1 MIDVLLPSRI
11 DNTYR
16 GHKLAL
22 WLFAAAILFKL
33 AISVA
38 SMFNGYQAA
47 SSADGIPL
55 DTYPPEAVRTV
66 VSLFALL
73 GLLHLVVCV
82 VGIVALVRYRALVPF
97 MFALLIAEYA
107 GRKLILWILPI
118 SGRTMSP
125 GLVVNLVILAVM
137 IVGLVLSLRSRSAM
151 PAPQ

>member
-1 MIDVLLPSRI
+1 MLDALLPSRI

-22 WLFAAAILFKL
+22 WLFAATILFKL

-55 DTYPPEAVRTV
+55 DTYAPEAARTV

-82 VGIVALVRYRALVPF
+82 LCIVVLVRYRALVPF
-97 MFALLIAEYA
+97 MFVLLIAEYA
-107 GRKLILWILPI
+107 ARKLILWILPI
-118 SGRTMSP
+118 AGRTMSP
-125 GLVVNLVILAVM
+125 GLVVNLVILAAM
-137 IVGLVLSLRSRSAM
+137 IVGLVLSLRPRSTM
-151 PAPQ
+151 PAPH